1 MQNSIV
7 LKIYHVCALVL
18 LACGWWTGI
27 ACADTFHL
35 TDGQT
40 ASGEIVSMDEKGI
53 ILKLPDGSYA
63 DRLPWTK
70 LSQADLKSLQ
80 QNDKAASYVE
90 PFIEPDPNEKLKKME
105 IDIKPVPVLA
115 RPPKGSLLGA
125 LFTSSLGIFTLLV
138 LYAGN
143 LYAAYEVSIFRAQPA
158 GLVCGVAAVA
168 PGVGPLIF
176 LAMPTK
182 LRPVQADWQTTA
194 AQHEIEPALAEA
206 IEQDK
211 AAAAAHQADAA
222 VAPAQGAAP
231 AAAAP
236 APNQPPKP
244 ALPPTKTF
252 ARGQFT
258 FNRRFFETQLAAFFA
273 ITRPSAEKDTVLTVK
288 SVRGTYVVQR
298 VSRATA
304 NELSLQ
310 IVKGQASE
318 EVIVPFI
325 EIQEVKLQHKDA

>member
-1 MQNSIV
+1 LEGV
-7 LKIYHVCALVL
+7 
-18 LACGWWTGI
+18 
-27 ACADTFHL
+27 ACAETFHL

-70 LSQADLKSLQ
+70 LSQADLKSLR
-80 QNDKAASYVE
+80 QNDKAAPYVE
-90 PFIEPDPNEKLKKME
+90 PFIEPDPNEKLKKLE
-105 IDIKPVPVLA
+105 IDIKPVPRLA
-115 RPPKGSLLGA
+115 RPPKGSLIGA
-125 LFTSSLGIFTLLV
+125 MFTSSLGIFTVLV

-143 LYAAYEVSIFRAQPA
+143 LYAAYEISIFRAQPA

-168 PGVGPLIF
+168 PIVGPVIF

-194 AQHEIEPALAEA
+194 AHQEIEPALAQA
-206 IEQDK
+206 IEEDK
-211 AAAAAHQADAA
+211 AAAVANQMDAA
-222 VAPAQGAAP
+222 AIASESATPAAP
-231 AAAAP
+231 AT
-236 APNQPPKP
+236 NQPPKP

-273 ITRPSAEKDTVLTVK
+273 ITRPAAEKDTVLTVK
-288 SVRGTYVVQR
+288 SARGTYVVQR

-304 NELSLQ
+304 NELHLQ
-310 IVKGQASE
+310 IVKGHASE

-325 EIQEVKLQHKDA
+325 EIQEVKLKHRDA